1 MTAPPSCKTLLLR
14 RDGARLHVTLNRP
27 ETKNALSAE
36 MVQELLA
43 VVAYL
48 EQSHDIGAVVLRGAG
63 GTFCAGG
70 DIKGFM
76 AQFETPPPAPGAKDP
91 IALQNRRFGA
101 FLARFDRLP
110 QTIVI
115 VPAQIAPFV
124 AARVGVP
131 QARRL
136 ALTGERFDGREAW
149 RIGLVHHLC
158 EDSAALESVLLR
170 VLGDIGRCAPGANAA
185 TKRLLLA
192 SRTTPLD
199 ALLDQAAD
207 AFAAARG
214 GGKGRHYRLHREAAG
229 VLGRQARD
237 AALSGFGKI
246 LIANRG
252 EIACRV
258 MRTARALG
266 YRTVAVYSEADR
278 DMPHVA
284 EADQAVPIGPAP
296 AADSYLATDKII
308 AAARRTGADAVHP
321 GYGFLSENAAFA
333 AACAVADITFIG
345 PPVEAIRTMGNKAA
359 AKRRMIAAGVPCVP
373 GHEGAEQSD
382 KALAKAA
389 AAIGL
394 PVMVKAAAGGGGK
407 GMRLV
412 AEPALLAEA
421 LRAARSEAQKA
432 FGSDELI
439 LEKAIVEPR
448 HVEIQIFADSHGHV
462 IHLGERDCSIQRRH
476 QKVIEEGP
484 SPVMT
489 PALRQAM
496 GAAAVTAAKAVDYV
510 GAGTVEFLLAPDGRF
525 HFLEM
530 NTRLQVEHAV
540 TEMVTGVDLVE
551 WQIRVASGEALPLRQ
566 DDVAFTGHA
575 IEARLYAEDAQGD
588 CLPQAGRV
596 LAWEPPSRPG
606 VRVDH
611 GIAAGVTVSPYYD
624 PMLAKIIAHGAT
636 REAARRRLVAALMET
651 VVLGVVTNR
660 RFLIDCLSHSAFA
673 SADISTGFIARHFPP
688 AVRAGA
694 APHPRL
700 MALAAALI
708 VGRGRGP
715 SGGALSHWRSSGPA
729 AVPLR
734 LRCGD
739 TETAIEVTG
748 EGDGHFRIAWGGESC
763 AVALL
768 AQHGA
773 RLRFLADGLAE
784 AAHVAW
790 DGDALHLSVDG
801 DTATFADVLLAP
813 RSAAEGAAGAAA
825 LAPMPGTIAAVRV
838 KPGDAVRKG
847 QCLLV
852 LEAMKMEHEI
862 VASRD
867 GTVAA
872 VLVSP
877 GEQVATRKLLVEL
890 APQG

>member
-1 MTAPPSCKTLLLR
+1 
-14 RDGARLHVTLNRP
+14 
-27 ETKNALSAE
+27 
-36 MVQELLA
+36 
-43 VVAYL
+43 
-48 EQSHDIGAVVLRGAG
+48 
-63 GTFCAGG
+63 
-70 DIKGFM
+70 
-76 AQFETPPPAPGAKDP
+76 
-91 IALQNRRFGA
+91 
-101 FLARFDRLP
+101 
-110 QTIVI
+110 
-115 VPAQIAPFV
+115 
-124 AARVGVP
+124 
-131 QARRL
+131 
-136 ALTGERFDGREAW
+136 
-149 RIGLVHHLC
+149 
-158 EDSAALESVLLR
+158 
-170 VLGDIGRCAPGANAA
+170 
-185 TKRLLLA
+185 
-192 SRTTPLD
+192 
-199 ALLDQAAD
+199 
-207 AFAAARG
+207 
-214 GGKGRHYRLHREAAG
+214 
-229 VLGRQARD
+229 
-237 AALSGFGKI
+237 
-246 LIANRG
+246 
-252 EIACRV
+252 
-258 MRTARALG
+258 
-266 YRTVAVYSEADR
+266 
-278 DMPHVA
+278 
-284 EADQAVPIGPAP
+284 
-296 AADSYLATDKII
+296 
-308 AAARRTGADAVHP
+308 
-321 GYGFLSENAAFA
+321 
-333 AACAVADITFIG
+333 
-345 PPVEAIRTMGNKAA
+345 
-359 AKRRMIAAGVPCVP
+359 
-373 GHEGAEQSD
+373 
-382 KALAKAA
+382 
-389 AAIGL
+389 
-394 PVMVKAAAGGGGK
+394 
-407 GMRLV
+407 
-412 AEPALLAEA
+412 
-421 LRAARSEAQKA
+421 
-432 FGSDELI
+432 
-439 LEKAIVEPR
+439 
-448 HVEIQIFADSHGHV
+448 
-462 IHLGERDCSIQRRH
+462 
-476 QKVIEEGP
+476 
-484 SPVMT
+484 
-489 PALRQAM
+489 
-496 GAAAVTAAKAVDYV
+496 
-510 GAGTVEFLLAPDGRF
+510 
-525 HFLEM
+525 M

-588 CLPQAGRV
+588 FLPQAGRV
-596 LAWEPPSRPG
+596 LAWEPPSRAG

-673 SADISTGFIARHFPP
+673 AGDISTGFIARHFPP

-739 TETAIEVTG
+739 TEAAIEVTG
-748 EGDGHFRIAWGGESC
+748 EGGARYRIAWGGESC
-763 AVALL
+763 AVAIL
-768 AQHGA
+768 AQDGT

-784 AAHVAW
+784 AAHIAW
-790 DGDALHLSVDG
+790 DGDALHLSRDG

>member
-1 MTAPPSCKTLLLR
+1 
-14 RDGARLHVTLNRP
+14 
-27 ETKNALSAE
+27 
-36 MVQELLA
+36 
-43 VVAYL
+43 
-48 EQSHDIGAVVLRGAG
+48 
-63 GTFCAGG
+63 
-70 DIKGFM
+70 
-76 AQFETPPPAPGAKDP
+76 
-91 IALQNRRFGA
+91 
-101 FLARFDRLP
+101 
-110 QTIVI
+110 
-115 VPAQIAPFV
+115 
-124 AARVGVP
+124 
-131 QARRL
+131 
-136 ALTGERFDGREAW
+136 
-149 RIGLVHHLC
+149 
-158 EDSAALESVLLR
+158 
-170 VLGDIGRCAPGANAA
+170 
-185 TKRLLLA
+185 
-192 SRTTPLD
+192 
-199 ALLDQAAD
+199 
-207 AFAAARG
+207 
-214 GGKGRHYRLHREAAG
+214 
-229 VLGRQARD
+229 
-237 AALSGFGKI
+237 
-246 LIANRG
+246 
-252 EIACRV
+252 

-284 EADQAVPIGPAP
+284 LADQAVPIGPAP

-308 AAARRTGADAVHP
+308 AAARRAGADAIHP

-448 HVEIQIFADSHGHV
+448 HVEIQIFADRHGHV

-496 GAAAVTAAKAVDYV
+496 GAAAVMAAKTVDYV

-530 NTRLQVEHAV
+530 NTRL
-540 TEMVTGVDLVE
+540 
-551 WQIRVASGEALPLRQ
+551 
-566 DDVAFTGHA
+566 
-575 IEARLYAEDAQGD
+575 YAEDAQGD
-588 CLPQAGRV
+588 FLPQAGRV

-624 PMLAKIIAHGAT
+624 LMLAKIIAHGAT

-673 SADISTGFIARHFPP
+673 AGDISTGFIARHF
-688 AVRAGA
+688 
-694 APHPRL
+694 
-700 MALAAALI
+700 
-708 VGRGRGP
+708 
-715 SGGALSHWRSSGPA
+715 
-729 AVPLR
+729 
-734 LRCGD
+734 
-739 TETAIEVTG
+739 
-748 EGDGHFRIAWGGESC
+748 
-763 AVALL
+763 
-768 AQHGA
+768 
-773 RLRFLADGLAE
+773 
-784 AAHVAW
+784 
-790 DGDALHLSVDG
+790 
-801 DTATFADVLLAP
+801 
-813 RSAAEGAAGAAA
+813 
-825 LAPMPGTIAAVRV
+825 
-838 KPGDAVRKG
+838 
-847 QCLLV
+847 
-852 LEAMKMEHEI
+852 
-862 VASRD
+862 
-867 GTVAA
+867 
-872 VLVSP
+872 
-877 GEQVATRKLLVEL
+877 
-890 APQG
+890 

>member
-1 MTAPPSCKTLLLR
+1 M
-14 RDGARLHVTLNRP
+14 
-27 ETKNALSAE
+27 
-36 MVQELLA
+36 
-43 VVAYL
+43 
-48 EQSHDIGAVVLRGAG
+48 
-63 GTFCAGG
+63 
-70 DIKGFM
+70 
-76 AQFETPPPAPGAKDP
+76 
-91 IALQNRRFGA
+91 
-101 FLARFDRLP
+101 
-110 QTIVI
+110 
-115 VPAQIAPFV
+115 
-124 AARVGVP
+124 
-131 QARRL
+131 
-136 ALTGERFDGREAW
+136 
-149 RIGLVHHLC
+149 
-158 EDSAALESVLLR
+158 
-170 VLGDIGRCAPGANAA
+170 
-185 TKRLLLA
+185 
-192 SRTTPLD
+192 
-199 ALLDQAAD
+199 
-207 AFAAARG
+207 
-214 GGKGRHYRLHREAAG
+214 
-229 VLGRQARD
+229 
-237 AALSGFGKI
+237 SGFGKI

-284 EADQAVPIGPAP
+284 LADQAVPIGPAP

-308 AAARRTGADAVHP
+308 AAARRTGADAIHP

-496 GAAAVTAAKAVDYV
+496 GAAAVTAAKTVDYV
-510 GAGTVEFLLAPDGRF
+510 GAGTVEFLLAPDGSF
-525 HFLEM
+525 SFLEM

-588 CLPQAGRV
+588 FLPQAGRV

-768 AQHGA
+768 AQHGT